1 MGDGE
6 VFNVKMGGYL
16 IVNDP
21 VPTAATSQNSHI
33 FKNSIVPIGADDY

>member
-21 VPTAATSQNSHI
+21 VPTAATSQDSHI